1 MQTYNSRCK
10 PCLSGSIHPTHDDGT
25 EVDVGTDP
33 DYSQLPQEAGD
44 IEAAFADVRAGRAKP
59 YREVFAEINAEAS
72 G

>member
-33 DYSQLPQEAGD
+33 DLIGD
-44 IEAAFADVRAGRAKP
+44 IEAAFADVRAGLARP
-59 YREVFAEINAEAS
+59 YREVFDEIRAEAS